1 MTHRFDTLPLDQ
13 VATLNGTRC
22 DEHTQ
27 CGLVTGHDG
36 PCADV
41 SPVGLVHEVLPA
53 LTVTGEEFDALNR
66 IVSAYNELEDALQEA
81 ESVLDELERSGP
93 ARIKKLL
100 ARRSSYMNVDW
111 PIPAD
116 ADDWPEDLAE
126 FGDPS

>member
-1 MTHRFDTLPLDQ
+1 MIHRFDTLPLDQ

-41 SPVGLVHEVLPA
+41 SPVGLVHEVLPD
-53 LTVTGEEFDALNR
+53 LTVTGGELDALNR
-66 IVSAYNELEDALQEA
+66 IKSAYNELEDAIQEA

-93 ARIKKLL
+93 TRIKKLL
-100 ARRSSYMNVDW
+100 ARSGSYMNVDW
-111 PIPAD
+111 PISAD